1 MPKILVVDDDA
12 HILRMLARALRYEGF
27 DVETAPDAETALR
40 IFRRGGVSLVLL
52 DVVLPDADGVSLIA
66 EFRAIDPDVPV
77 LLVTARDAVPD
88 RVHGLM
94 RGADDYVVKPF
105 HLEELLAR
113 VQSNLRKAKRDTV
126 EEVLR
131 MGDLEVDLARRSARR
146 GVRHLELT
154 PREFE
159 LLILFLRHPGRV
171 LAKSEILARLWGYD
185 AEVDENIV
193 EVYVAQLRQK
203 TEQGGAPRLI
213 HTIRGVGYVL
223 RTWGNGAGGED
234 ARSDKVPPDAKRST
248 FSDPPEGV

>member
-40 IFRRGGVSLVLL
+40 TFRRGGVSLVLL

-66 EFRAIDPDVPV
+66 EFRAVDPDVPV
-77 LLVTARDAVPD
+77 LLVTARNAVPD

-113 VQSNLRKAKRDTV
+113 VRSNLRKAKREDGD
-126 EEVLR
+126 VLR
-131 MGDLEVDLARRSARR
+131 VGDLEVDVARRAVRR
-146 GVRHLELT
+146 GGRHLELT

-159 LLILFLRHPGRV
+159 LLLLFLRHPGRV
-171 LAKSEILARLWGYD
+171 LAKGEILARVWGHD
-185 AEVDENIV
+185 AEVDENVV

-213 HTIRGVGYVL
+213 HTVRGVGYVL
-223 RTWGNGAGGED
+223 RAPESGAGGGPSSGITGGE
-234 ARSDKVPPDAKRST
+234 
-248 FSDPPEGV
+248 

>member
-27 DVETAPDAETALR
+27 SVETAPDAETALR

-66 EFRAIDPDVPV
+66 EFRAVDPDVPV

-113 VQSNLRKAKRDTV
+113 VRSNLRKARREDG
-126 EEVLR
+126 EILR
-131 MGDLEVDLARRSARR
+131 VGDLEADVARRVVRR
-146 GVRHLELT
+146 DGRHLELT

-159 LLILFLRHPGRV
+159 LLLLFLRHPGRV
-171 LAKSEILARLWGYD
+171 LAKGEILSRVWGHD
-185 AEVDENIV
+185 AEVDENVV

-213 HTIRGVGYVL
+213 HTVRGVGYVL
-223 RTWGNGAGGED
+223 RAPETGAGG
-234 ARSDKVPPDAKRST
+234 ASSSGVPKG
-248 FSDPPEGV
+248 E

>member
-40 IFRRGGVSLVLL
+40 TFRRGGVSLVLL

-66 EFRAIDPDVPV
+66 EFRAVDPDVPV
-77 LLVTARDAVPD
+77 LLVTARNAVPD

-113 VQSNLRKAKRDTV
+113 VRSNLRKAKREDGD
-126 EEVLR
+126 VLR
-131 MGDLEVDLARRSARR
+131 VGDLEVDVARRAVRR
-146 GVRHLELT
+146 GGRHLELT

-159 LLILFLRHPGRV
+159 LLLLFLRHPGRV
-171 LAKSEILARLWGYD
+171 LAKEKSSLVSGVTTRKST
-185 AEVDENIV
+185 
-193 EVYVAQLRQK
+193 K
-203 TEQGGAPRLI
+203 TWWKCTSPNSGRRPSRGAPRLI
-213 HTIRGVGYVL
+213 HTVRGVGYVL
-223 RTWGNGAGGED
+223 RAPESGAGGGPSSGITGGE
-234 ARSDKVPPDAKRST
+234 
-248 FSDPPEGV
+248 

>member
-66 EFRAIDPDVPV
+66 EFRAVDPDVPV
-77 LLVTARDAVPD
+77 LLVTARNAVPD

-113 VQSNLRKAKRDTV
+113 VRSNLRKAKREDG
-126 EEVLR
+126 EVLR
-131 MGDLEVDLARRSARR
+131 VGDLEVDVARRAVRR
-146 GVRHLELT
+146 GGRHLELT

-159 LLILFLRHPGRV
+159 LLLLFLRHPGRV
-171 LAKSEILARLWGYD
+171 LAKGEILARVWGHD
-185 AEVDENIV
+185 AEVDENVV

-213 HTIRGVGYVL
+213 HTVRGVGYVL
-223 RTWGNGAGGED
+223 RAPESGAGGGPSSGITGGE
-234 ARSDKVPPDAKRST
+234 
-248 FSDPPEGV
+248 